1 MLAVSQIAPSRQMGL
16 HEGVNVLLSRA
27 VMLVW
32 FCEGAIGQHR
42 CGQPSAHPEEG
53 GAIVNGA
60 AVP

>member
-1 MLAVSQIAPSRQMGL
+1 MGL